1 LYEAF
6 SSSLSSF
13 QSLEI
18 SVILSLVSNCFK
30 ELLERSF
37 LENKLYPEL
46 GGLSGL
52 PSFLEHK
59 LIDKVDSSSIF
70 VLVKLVYTYV

>member
-1 LYEAF
+1 LSLYEVL
-6 SSSLSSF
+6 SSSLNSF
-13 QSLEI
+13 QSLDI

-37 LENKLYPEL
+37 LENKLYPEF

-52 PSFLEHK
+52 PSFLEHE
-59 LIDKVDSSSIF
+59 I
-70 VLVKLVYTYV
+70 Y